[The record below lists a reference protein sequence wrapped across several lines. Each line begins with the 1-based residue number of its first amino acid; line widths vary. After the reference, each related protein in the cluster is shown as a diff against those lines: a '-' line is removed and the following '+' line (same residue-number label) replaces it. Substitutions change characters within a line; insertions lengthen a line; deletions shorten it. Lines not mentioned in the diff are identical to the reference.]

1 MTLGW
6 VTTDP
11 RQAVA
16 LEQNSSAEMGTE
28 KNGSIVKQR
37 EDNCLLLS
45 GDGDGAE
52 QLRSSVVAKDREWS
66 VKEACN
72 VDRLERLRSCA
83 AMGQGSEAMGG
94 R

>member
-6 VTTDP
+6 LIADP

-28 KNGSIVKQR
+28 QNGSTAKQR

-45 GDGDGAE
+45 VDGDGTE
-52 QLRSSVVAKDREWS
+52 HIHGFVVAKDREWS
-66 VKEACN
+66 IEEACN
-72 VDRLERLRSCA
+72 LDTLERLRSCA
-83 AMGQGSEAMGG
+83 AMGQGSEI
-94 R
+94 